1 VSQKSRS
8 TTKVFTDRIIEH
20 LHSSS
25 SVIQSAGSFSER
37 LDAVYGILDK
47 SFPQT
52 SALASVYG
60 SITSLTDFISR
71 SEIEPLL
78 EVIKKSSANHTEY
91 VTTDFELNK
100 VLKAIYNM
108 VKE

>member
-1 VSQKSRS
+1 M
-8 TTKVFTDRIIEH
+8 DIERIEEI
-20 LHSSS
+20 LQASSS
-25 SVIQSAGSFSER
+25 AIQSVGSFSER
-37 LDAVYGILDK
+37 LDVVYDILDK
-47 SFPQT
+47 SFPRI
-52 SALASVYG
+52 SALAAVYG

>member
-1 VSQKSRS
+1 M
-8 TTKVFTDRIIEH
+8 DIERIEEI
-20 LHSSS
+20 LQPSSS
-25 SVIQSAGSFSER
+25 AIQSVGSFSER
-37 LDAVYGILDK
+37 LDVVYDILDK
-47 SFPQT
+47 SFPRT
-52 SALASVYG
+52 SALAAVYG

>member
-1 VSQKSRS
+1 M
-8 TTKVFTDRIIEH
+8 DIERIEEI
-20 LHSSS
+20 LQASSS
-25 SVIQSAGSFSER
+25 AIQSVGSFSER
-37 LDAVYGILDK
+37 LDVVYDILDK
-47 SFPQT
+47 SFPRT
-52 SALASVYG
+52 SALAAVYG

-108 VKE
+108 VEE

>member
-1 VSQKSRS
+1 M
-8 TTKVFTDRIIEH
+8 DIERIEEI
-20 LHSSS
+20 LQASSS
-25 SVIQSAGSFSER
+25 AIQSVGSFSER
-37 LDAVYGILDK
+37 LDVVYDILDK
-47 SFPQT
+47 SFPRT
-52 SALASVYG
+52 SALAAVYG

-78 EVIKKSSANHTEY
+78 EVIKNSSANHTEY

>member
-1 VSQKSRS
+1 M
-8 TTKVFTDRIIEH
+8 DIERIEEI
-20 LHSSS
+20 LQASSS
-25 SVIQSAGSFSER
+25 AIQSVGSFSER
-37 LDAVYGILDK
+37 LDVVYDILDK
-47 SFPQT
+47 SFPRT
-52 SALASVYG
+52 SALAAVYG